1 MDKAIVVAID
11 GPAGAG
17 KSTIAKCLARR
28 LGFSY
33 LDTGAMYRS
42 LTLKAL
48 QTGVNLEDEPAL
60 EAMSRQTSIDLQGD
74 PVNGVRVIL
83 DGRDVSQEIRTP
95 EVTNQTCYIAR
106 APRVRAVMVGLQ
118 QDIGSRHNVVI
129 EGRDIGTVVFPDAAY
144 KFYLDATVE
153 ERAQRRYKEFLEKG
167 KEISLEQVIADV
179 RRRDESDFSR
189 TVGPL
194 KKADDAIVI
203 DSTALTIEQVV
214 ETMAGY
220 MDDGWLRGPIQ

>member
-48 QTGVNLEDEPAL
+48 QTGVNFEDEPAL

-106 APRVRAVMVGLQ
+106 ASKVRAVMVGLQ
-118 QDIGSRHNVVI
+118 QEIGSRHNVVI

-214 ETMAGY
+214 EEMAGY
-220 MDDGWLRGPIQ
+220 MNDGELRAPIK